1 MKEKEGSVAESV
13 GGVGGSRI
21 ATCQEVGRIPS
32 VPPPQSLSRK
42 RALTL
47 PQPMADGVPSK
58 PSTFGGVVYNGPK
71 PGGAAEREGCMN
83 WHYRHA
89 FKLRRRLTQGTRGT
103 CPTKTWHSVK
113 VFKPVTYGQSPYCEV
128 LEAP

>member
-1 MKEKEGSVAESV
+1 MPETKENEAGF
-13 GGVGGSRI
+13 
-21 ATCQEVGRIPS
+21 ATCQEEGRIPS
-32 VPPPQSLSRK
+32 APPLQSLSRK
-42 RALTL
+42 RAMTL
-47 PQPMADGVPSK
+47 QQPMADGVPSK

-71 PGGAAEREGCMN
+71 PGGAAEQEGCMN
-83 WHYRHA
+83 WLYRHA
-89 FKLRRRLTQGTRGT
+89 LKLRRRLTQGTRGT